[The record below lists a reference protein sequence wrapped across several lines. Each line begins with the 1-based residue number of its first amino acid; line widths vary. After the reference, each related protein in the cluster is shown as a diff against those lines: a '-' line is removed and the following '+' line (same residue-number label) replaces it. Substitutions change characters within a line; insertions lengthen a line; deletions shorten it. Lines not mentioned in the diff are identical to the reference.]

1 MDLFKSGQSGYLGV
15 QVNQTSNGLE
25 IAEVVADSPAAKA
38 GLKVKDILLKIDGK
52 ALNAPEDLPRTL
64 ARKKTGDTIQLE
76 YSRAGKTTELSI
88 KLGKRPS

>member
-1 MDLFKSGQSGYLGV
+1 
-15 QVNQTSNGLE
+15 
-25 IAEVVADSPAAKA
+25 
-38 GLKVKDILLKIDGK
+38 VKDILLKIDGK

-64 ARKKTGDTIQLE
+64 ARKKTGDSIQLE